1 MFRELSVLLLLA
13 ASAAVAGT
21 QVLGRT
27 GLLHRVVGNTIHFQG
42 GGEDVFEY
50 LDPNGGIRGESSV
63 HGKFTAR
70 WRLLDDQTM
79 CFESADPM
87 ASGCVGVE
95 LNGTRITFLRRDG
108 VVEGPFELLAGNPR
122 SL

>member
-13 ASAAVAGT
+13 ASTAVAGT
-21 QVLGRT
+21 QVLARNE
-27 GLLHRVVGNTIHFQG
+27 LLHRVVGNTIHFKG
-42 GGEDVFEY
+42 GGEHVFEY
-50 LDPNGGIRGESSV
+50 LDPAGGIRGESSV
-63 HGKFTAR
+63 HGKFRAR

-108 VVEGPFELLAGNPR
+108 VVEGPFEFLAGNPR
-122 SL
+122 NL